1 MTSSSGRTAWGATK
15 KGRRGVGLWGPA
27 VGIGVVVSAVMA
39 GLALMVSSSPEP
51 GLLAVVTAAVV
62 LPVGVALGWGIMVDR
77 SSISGAVDRPE
88 ESVESRWWDQAAS
101 GALMDGFAMIG
112 LGAGTI
118 ALTGVE
124 VAADTVLMA
133 LWVLLS
139 VDMGIRYLVARRAG

>member
-88 ESVESRWWDQAAS
+88 ESVESRWWDQASS

-112 LGAGTI
+112 LGAGAI

-139 VDMGIRYLVARRAG
+139 VDVGIRYLVARRAG

>member
-15 KGRRGVGLWGPA
+15 KGRRGVGLWGSA

-112 LGAGTI
+112 LGAGAI

-139 VDMGIRYLVARRAG
+139 VDVGIRYLVARRAG

>member
-1 MTSSSGRTAWGATK
+1 M
-15 KGRRGVGLWGPA
+15 GLWGPA

-77 SSISGAVDRPE
+77 SSISGAVQRPE

-112 LGAGTI
+112 LGAGAI

-139 VDMGIRYLVARRAG
+139 VDVGIRYLVARRAG

>member
-1 MTSSSGRTAWGATK
+1 MTNSSSRTAWGATK

-27 VGIGVVVSAVMA
+27 VGIGVVVSAVLA

-112 LGAGTI
+112 LGAGAI

-139 VDMGIRYLVARRAG
+139 VDVGIRYLVARRAG

>member
-15 KGRRGVGLWGPA
+15 KGHRGVGLWGPA
-27 VGIGVVVSAVMA
+27 VGIGVVVSAVLA

-62 LPVGVALGWGIMVDR
+62 LPVGVALGWGLMVDR
-77 SSISGAVDRPE
+77 SSISGAVQRPE

-101 GALMDGFAMIG
+101 GSLMDGFAMIG
-112 LGAGTI
+112 LGAGAI

-139 VDMGIRYLVARRAG
+139 VDVGIRYRVARRAG

>member
-1 MTSSSGRTAWGATK
+1 M
-15 KGRRGVGLWGPA
+15 
-27 VGIGVVVSAVMA
+27 GIGVVVSAVMA

-112 LGAGTI
+112 LGAGAI

-139 VDMGIRYLVARRAG
+139 VDVGIRYLVARRAG

>member
-1 MTSSSGRTAWGATK
+1 M
-15 KGRRGVGLWGPA
+15 WGPA
-27 VGIGVVVSAVMA
+27 VGIGVVVSAVLA

-112 LGAGTI
+112 LGAGAI

-139 VDMGIRYLVARRAG
+139 VDVGIRYLVARRAG

>member
-27 VGIGVVVSAVMA
+27 VGIGVVVSAVLA

-62 LPVGVALGWGIMVDR
+62 LPVGVALGWAVMVDR

-112 LGAGTI
+112 LGAGAI

-139 VDMGIRYLVARRAG
+139 VDVGIRYLVARRAG